1 MSIIGITKNKH
12 VDISHRGIPGG
23 LSNMAQNAES
33 YIIELSAIMELAY
46 KFRKY
51 IILSN

>member
-12 VDISHRGIPGG
+12 VDNSHNGIPGG

-33 YIIELSAIMELAY
+33 YMVELSVIRTCLQLLLV
-46 KFRKY
+46 FV
-51 IILSN
+51 IP